1 LEIFD
6 YAFKCK
12 YSDFI
17 SRKKGGKEMAR
28 MTTMSEEELLEK
40 EDGWWERE
48 DETNLSWINEGVEI
62 FRNLSRVKPNEIR
75 YKETLAYL
83 LLSQGEDLK
92 LRQQSYEK
100 AVMRFNQVVKIDPDN
115 SRAYYRLGFLYFYLE
130 KWAKSV
136 DSFQHSLNSRPRQTR
151 NQLEKEQ
158 QVKAHYYILKA
169 TQIILNESLGMV
181 EQIPTQDLEHFWEIK
196 HLINEIKLM
205 GRVEERPYQMIVNG
219 KEFSEISERE
229 YEQLSDPE
237 ENKNCIILNQR
248 SMNDATLAFNGR
260 DISIPEKQLPLL
272 EFLMRH
278 PDGVRHEV
286 ILQRRYLQ
294 SRDPNATLR
303 RSISRLRNR
312 LEALEPIINFIET
325 IDGGYRWNSYYEYR
339 IFKHNRDVTTDLLLD

>member
-1 LEIFD
+1 MH
-6 YAFKCK
+6 
-12 YSDFI
+12 FI
-17 SRKKGGKEMAR
+17 LQLTFVFIPKKNGGKEMVR
-28 MTTMSEEELLEK
+28 MSNLSEEELLEK

-62 FRNLSRVKPNEIR
+62 FRSLSRVKPNEIR

-92 LRQQSYEK
+92 LRQHSYEK
-100 AVMRFNQVVKIDPDN
+100 AVMRFNQVVKIDPEN

-151 NQLEKEQ
+151 NQLQKEQ
-158 QVKAHYYILKA
+158 EIKAHYYILKA
-169 TQIILNESLGMV
+169 TQIILNENLRKA
-181 EQIPTQDLEHFWEIK
+181 EQIPTKDLELFGEIK
-196 HLINEIKLM
+196 HLLNEIKAM

-229 YEQLSDPE
+229 YEQFSDFE
-237 ENKNCIILNQR
+237 ENTNCIILNQR
-248 SMNDATLAFNGR
+248 SMNDATLALNGR
-260 DISIPEKQLPLL
+260 DISIPPKQLPLL

-278 PDGVRHEV
+278 PEGVRYDDIVH
-286 ILQRRYLQ
+286 
-294 SRDPNATLR
+294 R
-303 RSISRLRNR
+303 RSRQSKNPHASLRQTILRLRHR
-312 LEALEPIINFIET
+312 LQALDPLNDLIET

-339 IFKHNRDVTTDLLLD
+339 MFKHNRDVSTDLLLD